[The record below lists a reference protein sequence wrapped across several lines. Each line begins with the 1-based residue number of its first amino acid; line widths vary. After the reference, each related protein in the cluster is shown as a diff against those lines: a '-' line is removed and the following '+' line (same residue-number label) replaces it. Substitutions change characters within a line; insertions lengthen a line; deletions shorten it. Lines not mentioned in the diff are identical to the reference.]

1 MKYPTPP
8 KSAFL
13 PTIKPSNYPYVYMG
27 EINEAYYEPEVFDRF
42 IGVVKT
48 GSKKTFL
55 HYRTYDWTNENYYVE
70 LKSRNN
76 DYVVYK
82 TTMIGYNKVQEWER
96 DTTDRRYFFL
106 FGFLDGL
113 YEWELTQESYDA
125 IGGKKS
131 VRVGGN
137 QGSLPNPP
145 LKEGVVGETLV
156 SLPYTTFNEEK
167 LHLYIPIEKL
177 TKICDK
183 GCLVPD
189 VLIEKS
195 KHSSGIHP
203 CGVCWIKL

>member
-1 MKYPTPP
+1 MKYPTPQ
-8 KSAFL
+8 KTSFL

-27 EINEAYYEPEVFDRF
+27 EINESHYEPEIMDRF
-42 IGVVKT
+42 NGVVKT
-48 GSKKTFL
+48 GSKKSWL

-76 DYVVYK
+76 DYIVYK
-82 TTMIGYNKVQEWER
+82 TTMIGYNKVKEWEK

-113 YEWELTQESYDA
+113 YEWELTQESFDA
-125 IGGKKS
+125 IGGMKAVKVAPTDYQKS
-131 VRVGGN
+131 TN
-137 QGSLPNPP
+137 
-145 LKEGVVGETLV
+145 
-156 SLPYTTFNEEK
+156 YTTFNEEK

-189 VLIEKS
+189 DLVEKS
-195 KHSSGIHP
+195 KRSAGLHP
-203 CGVCWIKL
+203 CGVCLIKI